1 MKILTDEKRYKQ
13 IIFNLIGN
21 AIKFTDAGDSIIV
34 NIKIIEESS
43 N

>member
-34 NIKIIEESS
+34 KIKLIEESS